1 MRREVKF
8 CKDCKRLL
16 GTPETLGRHRFNAI
30 QRCETCQ
37 KIHRMTYKA
46 DYQKEYRKDGRTV
59 RRLQKKQ
66 IEILTKQNIILEQ
79 LYQHARY
86 ELKEKMEE

>member
-1 MRREVKF
+1 
-8 CKDCKRLL
+8 
-16 GTPETLGRHRFNAI
+16 
-30 QRCETCQ
+30 
-37 KIHRMTYKA
+37 MTYKA

-79 LYQHARY
+79 LYQHARD